1 MNANELYEKLQQIGK
16 PLVHVESLVSTM
28 QLEIPV
34 EEIEKHIEL
43 FGVNFLLVEVV
54 RYTFDGFLSPEY
66 QPYIDKF
73 IAENELDEDVI
84 LNIRNKT
91 SSDIGLV
98 NVGFNLNGCI
108 LGLTHTDE
116 WMEHL
121 FHLVKF
127 ITDSEK
133 REKSRNFWTEQD
145 KIKEQKVLE
154 KQAKEK
160 EREVMIQQVEDL
172 TNTDD
177 FKLCKTKGEILLF
190 WEKNIPDL
198 YKTLS
203 RTFMETM
210 SKKYISIL
218 RGS

>member
-1 MNANELYEKLQQIGK
+1 MNGWNIYSTWLS
-16 PLVHVESLVSTM
+16 SLPTV
-28 QLEIPV
+28 
-34 EEIEKHIEL
+34 
-43 FGVNFLLVEVV
+43 
-54 RYTFDGFLSPEY
+54 
-66 QPYIDKF
+66 
-73 IAENELDEDVI
+73 
-84 LNIRNKT
+84 KT
-91 SSDIGLV
+91 
-98 NVGFNLNGCI
+98 
-108 LGLTHTDE
+108 
-116 WMEHL
+116 
-121 FHLVKF
+121 
-127 ITDSEK
+127 
-133 REKSRNFWTEQD
+133 RESRNFCLEQD

>member
-54 RYTFDGFLSPEY
+54 RYTFNGFLSPEY
-66 QPYIDKF
+66 QHYIDEF

-133 REKSRNFWTEQD
+133 REKSRNFLSEQD

-154 KQAKEK
+154 K
-160 EREVMIQQVEDL
+160 RVS
-172 TNTDD
+172 
-177 FKLCKTKGEILLF
+177 G
-190 WEKNIPDL
+190 
-198 YKTLS
+198 
-203 RTFMETM
+203 
-210 SKKYISIL
+210 IS
-218 RGS
+218 G

>member
-1 MNANELYEKLQQIGK
+1 M
-16 PLVHVESLVSTM
+16 
-28 QLEIPV
+28 
-34 EEIEKHIEL
+34 
-43 FGVNFLLVEVV
+43 
-54 RYTFDGFLSPEY
+54 
-66 QPYIDKF
+66 
-73 IAENELDEDVI
+73 
-84 LNIRNKT
+84 
-91 SSDIGLV
+91 
-98 NVGFNLNGCI
+98 
-108 LGLTHTDE
+108 
-116 WMEHL
+116 
-121 FHLVKF
+121 
-127 ITDSEK
+127 
-133 REKSRNFWTEQD
+133 
-145 KIKEQKVLE
+145 KVLPQKTMKMVGLFE